1 MNLDDRV
8 ILIDKP
14 PGITSFGAV
23 KRVRSLGRLDKVGH
37 CGSLDPLATGL
48 LIVCTG
54 LGTRVSS
61 LFVDQ
66 PKEYLG
72 RVRFG
77 RATDTYD
84 ADGRVTEEAP
94 VPDIDA
100 ATLRAALGA
109 FEGEIHQ
116 VPPMVSALKV
126 GGRRLYEMARNGEEI
141 DRIARPVRVYGI
153 DVLELGDGFADLRV
167 RCGRGC
173 YVRSIAHD
181 LGRALGVPAHLE
193 ALRRLAIGGLHVDHA
208 LSLEQLAA
216 MAAGDA
222 KWPAESVLSLARALD
237 FLPAVHV
244 RSDFETRV
252 QNGSQP
258 SAQALV
264 DLPQAA
270 GLHRVLS
277 GDGRRMLAL
286 ARNEAPRA
294 PLRLDLVFHTPLAV
308 EPEASPA

>member
-1 MNLDDRV
+1 MTLDDRV

-14 PGITSFGAV
+14 RGITSFGAV
-23 KRVRSLGRLDKVGH
+23 KRVRSTGRLDKAGH

-54 LGTRVSS
+54 LGTRVTS

-66 PKEYLG
+66 PKEYRG

-84 ADGRVTEEAP
+84 ADGRVTREAP
-94 VPDIDA
+94 VPALDN
-100 ATLRAALGA
+100 ATIRAALDA
-109 FEGEIHQ
+109 FVGEIQ
-116 VPPMVSALKV
+116 QIPPMVSALKV
-126 GGRRLYEMARNGEEI
+126 GGRRLYDMARHGEEI
-141 DRIARPVRVYGI
+141 ERAPRPVRVYGI
-153 DVLELGDGFADLRV
+153 DVLEAGEGYVDLRV

-181 LGRALGVPAHLE
+181 LGQVLGVPAHLE
-193 ALRRLAIGGLHVDHA
+193 SLRRIAIGSLHVDKA
-208 LSLEQLAA
+208 LSLEQLASGA
-216 MAAGDA
+216 GGAAE
-222 KWPAESVLSLARALD
+222 WPPESVLPLARALD

-244 RSDFETRV
+244 RSAFETRV
-252 QNGSQP
+252 RNGGHP

-264 DLPQAA
+264 EPPAAA
-270 GLHRVLS
+270 GLYRVLS
-277 GDGRRMLAL
+277 GDGRLMLAL
-286 ARNEAPRA
+286 GRNEAPRA

-308 EPEASPA
+308 DTEASPA